1 MRLAMGPFVLIFL
14 IFPVTDPRKAAQP
27 LLRPAFLCC
36 AGWNSRASMCPGPAA
51 AGRVGLM
58 NRGKAKKLTAVA
70 RKLTLE
76 RFCNEDMLPANHSG
90 TADPTDLSLPIDL
103 E

>member
-1 MRLAMGPFVLIFL
+1 
-14 IFPVTDPRKAAQP
+14 
-27 LLRPAFLCC
+27 
-36 AGWNSRASMCPGPAA
+36 
-51 AGRVGLM
+51 M

-103 E
+103 EIERRRKRSKKGKFKLSDAELRRLPMVSTAVH